1 MPASDPIRLIRL
13 SIAAVSGKT
22 KWAFVEIETE
32 SGAVGLGE
40 ATLSGQ
46 EAALAREMRRIGPG
60 LIGTSPS
67 HPSPSHLLQRLD
79 ASDLPTAAII
89 SALDQGL
96 CDLAARQRGQS
107 LCDMLGQKRAEVDL
121 YANINRRTEPRTP
134 KAFAESARLAL
145 AAGFTAVKLAPFD
158 EVTPKTA
165 TLELA
170 AAGLERIATVKSV
183 LPLDAGLFVDCHWRF
198 TPAVA
203 AGLIAPLRERGVSWY
218 ECPIAETEQHV
229 AELRSLRR
237 LANEAGMV
245 LAGLEQ
251 GIGSAHFEHFACAGT
266 YDVMMP
272 DIKYVGGVDA
282 MLKTGETLSRY
293 GVVVS
298 PHNPTGPVCHAA
310 SLAACGA
317 LENVGRLEMQFDESP
332 HFDRLVGGRLPPPRG
347 GRMSVPADPGLGV
360 SLDRKALQALP
371 CDVILIA

>member
-1 MPASDPIRLIRL
+1 MPVSDPIRFVRL

-22 KWAFVEIETE
+22 KWALVEIETD

-46 EAALAREMRRIGPG
+46 EVALTHEMRRIGPC
-60 LIGTSPS
+60 LIGAAARPNNLSQ
-67 HPSPSHLLQRLD
+67 HLD
-79 ASDLPTAAII
+79 ASDLPRAAII

-96 CDLAARQRGQS
+96 CDLAARQLNQS
-107 LCDMLGQKRAEVDL
+107 LCEMLGQKRSELDL

-134 KAFAESARLAL
+134 EAFAESARLAL
-145 AAGFTAVKLAPFD
+145 AAGFTAVKVAPFD

-170 AAGLERIATVKSV
+170 AAGLKRIAAVKAV
-183 LPLDAGLFVDCHWRF
+183 LPVDAALFVDCHWRF

-203 AGLIAPLRERGVSWY
+203 CELIAPLQECGVSWY
-218 ECPIAETEQHV
+218 ECPIAETEQHL
-229 AELRSLRR
+229 AELRKLRQ
-237 LANEAGMV
+237 LANKAGMV

-251 GIGSAHFEHFACAGT
+251 GIGSAYFEHFARAGA

-272 DIKYVGGVDA
+272 DIKYVGGMDA
-282 MLKTGETLSRY
+282 MLKTGEILGRH

-298 PHNPTGPVCHAA
+298 PHNPTGPICHAA
-310 SLAACGA
+310 SLAVCGA
-317 LENVGRLEMQFDESP
+317 LENMGRLEMQFDESP
-332 HFDRLVGGRLPPPRG
+332 HFDRLVGGRLPSPRG

-360 SLDRKALQALP
+360 SLDRKALDALQ
-371 CDVILIA
+371 CDFVLIT